1 MSIKTT
7 HIVTRKF
14 AIEAIMKKMDELEN
28 LKDDEL
34 EDLLEEVIHNG
45 FYNFSIVSE
54 DEIEVNKT
62 RAMCR
67 PYLDST
73 YDIPSRNDAW

>member
-7 HIVTRKF
+7 HSVTRDF
-14 AIEAIMKKMDELEN
+14 AISAIEKKISEIHDLT
-28 LKDDEL
+28 DIEL

-54 DEIEVNKT
+54 DDIKT
-62 RAMCR
+62 TSS
-67 PYLDST
+67 PTLTSLYFL
-73 YDIPSRNDAW
+73 PERNDAW

>member
-1 MSIKTT
+1 MSIKST

-14 AIEAIMKKMDELEN
+14 AIEAILAKMNEIEKLTDG
-28 LKDDEL
+28 DL

-54 DEIEVNKT
+54 EEFKNNT
-62 RAMCR
+62 R
-67 PYLDST
+67 PSLDNV
-73 YDIPSRNDAW
+73 YDLPSRNDAW